1 MPNDTTVIPMA
12 AGNLFGKK
20 SSASS
25 MGAIRAAA
33 FGKKLKAKANKKVD
47 HELRNMLI
55 AFIPLFALIGLA
67 AFILQLLEHDN
78 EFQSEKRKVFDTHL
92 VNTKFKAILDRTY
105 ETLDIGN
112 MDRIHAPVD
121 IPTVPTA
128 DNSSSSQGSS
138 LHEFNWTMTVKS
150 VYCYKNGT
158 LEVLAKP
165 VSITISYLLI
175 FNFRSIYNKTK
186 TLTTFIFFL
195 FFLIKTSIK

>member
-1 MPNDTTVIPMA
+1 MITSSVFKSRGGTSVAPS
-12 AGNLFGKK
+12 GFG
-20 SSASS
+20 A
-25 MGAIRAAA
+25 MGAATFAN
-33 FGKKLKAKANKKVD
+33 KLKVKAASKVN

-55 AFIPLFALIGLA
+55 AFIPLFVLIGLA

-78 EFQSEKRKVFDTHL
+78 EFQGAKTLVADTYDL
-92 VNTKFKAILDRTY
+92 DTKIKGILDRTY

-165 VSITISYLLI
+165 VSIMISYLLI